1 MLNLNLY
8 FKDNVH
14 IAVEDHNSNAC
25 LLIELMFLIDE
36 NLSAGEFGKTAE
48 YKDLEFEI
56 ERIRHLKPKLIPVI
70 VGALDTV
77 KKDKKYLE
85 QNHGFPSLTEM
96 QKIVLSSI
104 AHLLRKSISGHR
116 SN

>member
-1 MLNLNLY
+1 M
-8 FKDNVH
+8 
-14 IAVEDHNSNAC
+14 
-25 LLIELMFLIDE
+25 
-36 NLSAGEFGKTAE
+36 
-48 YKDLEFEI
+48 
-56 ERIRHLKPKLIPVI
+56 
-70 VGALDTV
+70 GALDTV

-96 QKIVLSSI
+96 RKIVLSSI